1 MAVNSS
7 QINVTDLDFDNISD
21 NLKNYLK
28 GQEIFKDYNFEGATL
43 SILID
48 LLAYASH
55 IGAVNTNIAA
65 SELFLDSA
73 QIRKNVVSRAKDLG
87 FTPASESA
95 SAAIMTMVLSNVRN
109 ADGSIPSTT
118 SMIMPRG
125 TVFRTNYEG
134 SNYEFVTSTSYTPTV
149 DSNKFTYNN
158 VELVQGTYSQDIFI
172 NDNQIKNAKYVLSN
186 QRVDKNRLTVTVNS
200 GGTSSTFALST
211 DISTITTTSKVYYT
225 QENED
230 GYLEIYFGD
239 GTLGAKLLDGDIITV
254 DYVVVDDTH
263 ADGANRFTQ
272 VDAVNGFSDSSI
284 VVSTAATGG
293 AEKESMESIKFKAT
307 KFYTSQNRLVTLNDY
322 KAKVQEYYPNADA
335 VAVWG
340 GEDNNPPEYG
350 KVFIAL
356 KPQNADYLSETEKSV
371 VLNNLNKLNML
382 TVRPQ
387 IIDADIVK
395 ILISSTFKYNPALT
409 TLTAGEL
416 ETLVKNTIVKFD
428 TDNLNGFDAIFRHS
442 NLTKTIDEA
451 DSAILSNTTNIR
463 LKKKLKPTISSN
475 AKGYSVSFGNA
486 LFNPHAGHNAA
497 SGGIIIT
504 TGFYVQGDSVNI
516 NYFDDDGNGVL
527 RRYYLSGSTRI
538 YQDSAAGT
546 VNYSTGEVVISSAKI
561 TGVSNVDGATSTQI
575 RVTVI
580 PSSNDIAP
588 VRGQVLNID
597 TANSTITGSV
607 DTIESGSSSSGVG
620 YSTSTSYSTS
630 TGGTSGTY

>member
-172 NDNQIKNAKYVLSN
+172 NDYQIKNAKYVLSN

-356 KPQNADYLSETEKSV
+356 KPQNADYLSETEKNV

-546 VNYSTGEVVISSAKI
+546 VNYSTGLISINAI
-561 TGVSNVDGATSTQI
+561 TLTSTVNTDTSI
-575 RVTVI
+575 DFTVI
-580 PSSNDIAP
+580 PSGVDVVAERGNLIDIS
-588 VRGQVLNID
+588 VDDIK
-597 TANSTITGSV
+597 TTGEV
-607 DTIESGSSSSGVG
+607 DTIASGESSAGVG
-620 YSTSTSYSTS
+620 FNTTSTSSY
-630 TGGTSGTY
+630 